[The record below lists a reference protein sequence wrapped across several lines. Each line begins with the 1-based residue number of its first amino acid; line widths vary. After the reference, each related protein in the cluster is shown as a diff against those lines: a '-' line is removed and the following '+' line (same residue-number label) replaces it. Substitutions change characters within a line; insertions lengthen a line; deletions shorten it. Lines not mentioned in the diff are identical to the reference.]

1 MTIHIVR
8 QVAIARTG
16 RARGARTHT
25 LRCALLRLVCG
36 LPLLLAAT
44 PALSIE
50 RLGAEET
57 IADLLPSRFPSAP
70 PNELAARHWAI
81 LPQFG
86 FGPDTSVVAGVKFAE
101 RDLFQSGTSIDLDA
115 TYAVNQQQAFALSVG
130 SPRLLDDRL
139 LLLLLASYYSD
150 PQRDFFGLGNDSV
163 DGPVSTHEFGNAE
176 GTLSIGWRFLERL
189 SLNFEVGIRKV
200 HIGRGDPDDSI
211 PLPNTTPQK
220 FPDLPGV
227 GGGVVNPIA
236 LSLVWNT
243 RDDVMRPTRGWRV
256 LLKALHTD
264 KALFSDY
271 EFSRFLLDAGYL
283 RAFNSGRQVVGLRV
297 NGEWIEAP
305 TDEVPFWEMSELG
318 GADTLRGFL
327 PHRFVGKGRVLINL
341 ELRSRLTEFDFFH
354 LWHVTLDGV
363 AFADTGRV
371 YLGGA
376 EIRDDFH
383 LDSQIFDRLTGDFQF
398 SYGPGLRIA
407 LSEALVARI
416 DVGFSK
422 EETGLVYLSFGHTF

>member
-1 MTIHIVR
+1 M
-8 QVAIARTG
+8 RTTCLG
-16 RARGARTHT
+16 
-25 LRCALLRLVCG
+25 LLSL
-36 LPLLLAAT
+36 LPLQA
-44 PALSIE
+44 PARAID

-57 IADLLPSRFPSAP
+57 ISDLLPSRFPSGP
-70 PNELAARHWAI
+70 SDELAARHWAI

-86 FGPDTSVVAGVKFAE
+86 FGPDTSILAGIKLAE
-101 RDLFQSGTSIDLDA
+101 RDLLDSGTSLDLDA
-115 TYAVNQQQAFALSVG
+115 TYALNQQQAFEFSVA
-130 SPRLLDDRL
+130 SPRLLDGRL
-139 LLLLLASYYSD
+139 LLLLRARYYSD

-163 DGPVSTHEFGNAE
+163 DGPVSTHEIGSAE
-176 GTLSIGWRFLERL
+176 GGLSIGWRPFERL

-236 LSLVWNT
+236 LSLVWNS
-243 RDDVMRPTRGWRV
+243 RDDVMRPTRGWRI

-264 KALFSDY
+264 KSLASDY
-271 EFSRFLLDAGYL
+271 EFTRLLFDGGYL
-283 RAFNSGRQVVGLRV
+283 RAFNSERQIVGLRV

-305 TDEVPFWEMSELG
+305 TNQLPFWEMSELG
-318 GADTLRGFL
+318 GADTLRGFF

-341 ELRSRLTEFDFFH
+341 ELRSRLVEFDFFH
-354 LWHVTLDGV
+354 LWHVRLDGV
-363 AFADTGRV
+363 AFADMGRV
-371 YLGGA
+371 YLTGS
-376 EIRDDFH
+376 EIDEEFH
-383 LDSQIFDRLTGDFQF
+383 LDSEIFDRLTADFQF

-416 DVGFSK
+416 DLGFSK
-422 EETGLVYLSFGHTF
+422 EETGQVFLAFGHTF

>member
-1 MTIHIVR
+1 
-8 QVAIARTG
+8 
-16 RARGARTHT
+16 
-25 LRCALLRLVCG
+25 LLALLVTAT
-36 LPLLLAAT
+36 AAG
-44 PALSIE
+44 AIE

-57 IADLLPSRFPSAP
+57 IADLLPSRFPAKAP
-70 PNELAARHWAI
+70 EDVATRHWAI

-86 FGPDTSVVAGVKFAE
+86 FGPDTSALAGVKLAE
-101 RDLFQSGTSIDLDA
+101 RDLLNSGTSVDLDA
-115 TYAVNQQQAFALSVG
+115 TYALNRQQAIEFSVG
-130 SPRLLDDRL
+130 SPRLLDGRL
-139 LLLLLASYYSD
+139 LLLLRTAYYSD

-176 GTLSIGWRFLERL
+176 GALSIGWLLLERL

-271 EFSRFLLDAGYL
+271 EFSRFLVDAGYL
-283 RAFNSGRQVVGLRV
+283 RSFNSSRQVVGLRV

-305 TDEVPFWEMSELG
+305 TDEIPFWEMSELG
-318 GADTLRGFL
+318 GADTLRGFF
-327 PHRFVGKGRVLINL
+327 PHRFVGKGRILINL
-341 ELRSRLTEFDFFH
+341 ELRSRLVAFDFLK
-354 LWHVTLDGV
+354 LWHVKLDGV
-363 AFADTGRV
+363 VFGDAGRV
-371 YLGGA
+371 YLGSG
-376 EIRDDFH
+376 EIRDEFH
-383 LDSQIFDRLTGDFQF
+383 LDSDIFDRLTGDFQF

-416 DVGFSK
+416 DAGFSK
-422 EETGLVYLSFGHTF
+422 EEKGLVYLAFGHTF